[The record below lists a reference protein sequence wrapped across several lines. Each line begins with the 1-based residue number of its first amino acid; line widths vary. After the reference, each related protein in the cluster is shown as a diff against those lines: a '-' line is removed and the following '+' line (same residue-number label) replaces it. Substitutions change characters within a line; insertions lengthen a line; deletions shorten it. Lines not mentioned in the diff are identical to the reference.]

1 MIYILPTSIILY
13 VILFISLY
21 NKGIKIINFT
31 IICVIRLTKR
41 VLNHVLNIPI
51 VSSLLRQIKANGE
64 IMNKNIIVT
73 YLIAK
78 LIKIEILPKEIIP
91 FIIPFKLKRS
101 EFIISSI
108 LTIFSF
114 KLTKDTFLPSK
125 S

>member
-91 FIIPFKLKRS
+91 FIIPFKL
-101 EFIISSI
+101 
-108 LTIFSF
+108 
-114 KLTKDTFLPSK
+114 
-125 S
+125 